1 MHWTVQMLIKA
12 VYNWHWIHH
21 IYAIVYLYLYL
32 FACTPVV
39 QWLLVRATLIPAYTA
54 STTHLMLA
62 KSCSSWWRWPW
73 RWRWRWRWI
82 YLQLCFISPPFHLPL
97 YPIKCRLGILIFSF
111 PTTFTSVTTHV
122 STLLLTPRQDNVARQ
137 GSCLWGWWSWWWWRC
152 HAKLVLQTTICL
164 LDLYLKLVWFVQ
176 L

>member
-1 MHWTVQMLIKA
+1 MHWTRTVQMLLNA

-62 KSCSSWWRWPW
+62 KSCSCW
-73 RWRWRWRWI
+73 WRWRWRWI

-137 GSCLWGWWSWWWWRC
+137 GSCLWGWWSWWWWWRC
-152 HAKLVLQTTICL
+152 HAN
-164 LDLYLKLVWFVQ
+164 LYYKPPFASLIT
-176 L
+176 